1 MKNGFSKYT
10 VYAGTNDLN
19 GCVFIEVSHSA
30 DRREMYYDCP
40 GNEQIKLPPSSGIGK
55 GTARVDRDRLCTTW
69 VDIYPGWEQCAEVY
83 RIGENRY
90 EQLNGT
96 RKFYMLK

>member
-1 MKNGFSKYT
+1 MAFEIHCLRWYEPCLS
-10 VYAGTNDLN
+10 
-19 GCVFIEVSHSA
+19 GCVFIVVSHSA

-55 GTARVDRDRLCTTW
+55 GIARVDGDRLCTTW

-90 EQLNGT
+90 EQLNET
-96 RKFYMLK
+96 TKFYMLK